1 MLLQDIRLPQ
11 LGGDIFLT
19 DGGIETTLIFRDGL
33 DLPFFAA
40 FDLLRDDVGREALKN
55 YYRSHARVAA
65 RLGTGFV
72 FESATWRASSDWGAK
87 LGYSREA
94 LAAANRNAVTLME
107 GVRTE
112 FPGLRAVFSGCIGP
126 RGDGYDP
133 DRIMSA
139 SEAERYHCEQV
150 QTFRATRAQLVT
162 AVTMTNVPEAV
173 GISRA
178 ATSAGLP
185 AVISFT
191 VETDG
196 RLPTGETLGEAIA
209 SVDEQTGGAPAY
221 FMINCAHPDHFT
233 DVLSKGCS
241 WVRRICGIRANASRC
256 SHAELDEAEE
266 LDDGNPLE
274 LAAAYADLRARYPQ
288 IIVLGGCC
296 GTDHRHI
303 ESIGKACMA
312 HA

>member
-1 MLLQDIRLPQ
+1 
-11 LGGDIFLT
+11 
-19 DGGIETTLIFRDGL
+19 
-33 DLPFFAA
+33 
-40 FDLLRDDVGREALKN
+40 
-55 YYRSHARVAA
+55 
-65 RLGTGFV
+65 
-72 FESATWRASSDWGAK
+72 
-87 LGYSREA
+87 
-94 LAAANRNAVTLME
+94 
-107 GVRTE
+107 
-112 FPGLRAVFSGCIGP
+112 
-126 RGDGYDP
+126 
-133 DRIMSA
+133 MSA

-162 AVTMTNVPEAV
+162 AVTITNVPEAV

-233 DVLSKGCS
+233 DVLSKGGS

-274 LAAAYADLRARYPQ
+274 LGAAYADLRALYPQ

-303 ESIGKACMA
+303 ESIGNACMA